1 MTKAIEPASTP
12 GVFRPDSL
20 VHHTYLLEASERL
33 YRLCCKVE
41 RPTKNAEH
49 CCRGSAYEIAYMREH
64 QQLQRALAANRAL
77 VQQLSQARAKAAYYE
92 ELWTA
97 TGASRQRQRFV
108 ARHGCGNRN
117 APARLVSPHVS
128 YQPDTCTSSVQH
140 GKVDSMDSAQVWM
153 RGGDGRYVL
162 VPVYVTMVTG

>member
-1 MTKAIEPASTP
+1 MTKAIEPASSP

-20 VHHTYLLEASERL
+20 VHHTYLLGASERL

-49 CCRGSAYEIAYMREH
+49 CCQGSAYEIAYMREH

-97 TGASRQRQRFV
+97 TGASRQRHRFV
-108 ARHGCGNRN
+108 ARYGCGNRS
-117 APARLVSPHVS
+117 APAGLASPHVS
-128 YQPDTCTSSVQH
+128 YQPDTCTSSVQD
-140 GKVDSMDSAQVWM
+140 GKVDSMGSTPVWM
-153 RGGDGRYVL
+153 RDGDGRYFL
-162 VPVYVTMVTG
+162 SPVYGTMVAY

>member
-1 MTKAIEPASTP
+1 MTKAIEPASSP
-12 GVFRPDSL
+12 GVFRPDGL

-49 CCRGSAYEIAYMREH
+49 CCQGSAYEIAYMREH

-117 APARLVSPHVS
+117 APARL
-128 YQPDTCTSSVQH
+128 H
-140 GKVDSMDSAQVWM
+140 GKVDSMDSAQV
-153 RGGDGRYVL
+153 
-162 VPVYVTMVTG
+162 